1 MYIVLVE
8 MFEDSMQQSISRAM
22 SIFLDD
28 EIGAQEKN
36 SVHGIINDDERFWDI
51 FNVERP
57 HNTAGTSM
65 LVSTADAEVETTIVG
80 DQNSDQK

>member
-1 MYIVLVE
+1 
-8 MFEDSMQQSISRAM
+8 MQQSISRASRVKM

-57 HNTAGTSM
+57 HNTAGTFM
-65 LVSTADAEVETTIVG
+65 LVSTADAAVETTIAC